1 MRRLDG
7 RVVVVTGAAS
17 GIGRAL
23 AREFGSAGA
32 RLALADV
39 DAEGLRETAAMV
51 GAERC
56 LTAVVDVA
64 DRAAVERFAA
74 DVVARVG
81 AVHVVVNNAGVTVS
95 ETIERMGYD
104 DFAWLMG
111 INFWGVVHGTKAFLP
126 WLRQAD
132 EAAIVNV
139 SSVFGLIAFPSQG
152 AYNASKFAVRGFTE
166 ALRQELADTPIA
178 VHCVHPGGIRTNIL
192 RNARFYSDHRGG
204 ADHADAADAFAR
216 IARTTPEEAARTI
229 VAAVRAGHPRIL
241 IGPDAWAIDRLQR
254 WLPVRYTRVVGAL
267 LRLARRVDY
276 ARASR
281 RTPPPSNPS
290 RLDSSS
296 AALTTAGA
304 TSLSMRSTESRD
316 DGAAT
321 ASTPTTARA

>member
-1 MRRLDG
+1 MRRLDD
-7 RVVVVTGAAS
+7 RVVVITGAAS

-23 AREFGSAGA
+23 AREFAAAGA

-39 DAEGLRETAAMV
+39 DTKGLRETAALA

-64 DRAAVERFAA
+64 DREAVERFAG
-74 DVVARVG
+74 DVAARFG
-81 AVHVVVNNAGVTVS
+81 AVHVVINNAGVTVS
-95 ETIERMGYD
+95 QTIERLGYD

-139 SSVFGLIAFPSQG
+139 SSVFGLIAFPTQG

-166 ALRQELADTPIA
+166 ALRQELAGTRIA
-178 VHCVHPGGIRTNIL
+178 VHCVHPGGIRTSIL
-192 RNARFYSDHRGG
+192 QNARFYADAHGGSDHAG
-204 ADHADAADAFAR
+204 ANEEFAR
-216 IARTTPEEAARTI
+216 LARTTPEQAARTI
-229 VAAVRAGHPRIL
+229 VAAVRRGRPRVL
-241 IGPDAWAIDRLQR
+241 IGRDAWAIDRLQR
-254 WLPVRYTRVVGAL
+254 WLPVRYAKVVGVL
-267 LRLARRVDY
+267 LRLAARAGY

-281 RTPPPSNPS
+281 RPPSNPR

-304 TSLSMRSTESRD
+304 TSLSMRSTDKRD

-321 ASTPTTARA
+321 AKTPTTLRA

>member
-1 MRRLDG
+1 MRRFDD

-23 AREFGSAGA
+23 ACELAAAGA
-32 RLALADV
+32 TLALADV
-39 DAEGLRETAAMV
+39 DAEGLRETAALAGV
-51 GAERC
+51 DRC
-56 LTAVVDVA
+56 FTAVVDVA
-64 DRAAVERFAA
+64 DRAAVERFAR
-74 DVVARVG
+74 DVVARFG
-81 AVHVVVNNAGVTVS
+81 AVHVVINNAGVTVS
-95 ETIERMGYD
+95 ETVERLGYD

-126 WLRQAD
+126 ALRQAD

-139 SSVFGLIAFPSQG
+139 SSVFGLIAFPTQG

-166 ALRQELADTPIA
+166 ALRQELAGTRIA

-192 RNARFYSDHRGG
+192 RNARFYADAHGA
-204 ADHADAADAFAR
+204 ADHAGANEEFAR

-229 VAAVRAGHPRIL
+229 ITGVRRGRPRIL
-241 IGPDAWAIDRLQR
+241 IGRDARAIDRLQR

-267 LRLARRVDY
+267 LRLSALAY

-281 RTPPPSNPS
+281 RPPPSNPS

-296 AALTTAGA
+296 ADLTTAGA
-304 TSLSMRSTESRD
+304 TSLSMRSTDKRD
-316 DGAAT
+316 AGAAM
-321 ASTPTTARA
+321 ASTPTTLRA

>member
-1 MRRLDG
+1 MRRFDD

-23 AREFGSAGA
+23 AREFAAAGA

-39 DAEGLRETAAMV
+39 DEEGLRETAAL
-51 GAERC
+51 AAPAPC

-74 DVVARVG
+74 DVVARFG

-95 ETIERMGYD
+95 ETIERLGYD
-104 DFAWLMG
+104 DFTWLMG
-111 INFWGVVHGTKAFLP
+111 VNFWGVVHGTKAFLP

-132 EAAIVNV
+132 EAAVVNV
-139 SSVFGLIAFPSQG
+139 SSVFGLIAFPTQG

-166 ALRQELADTPIA
+166 ALRLELAGTHIA

-192 RNARFYSDHRGG
+192 RNARFYADAHGE
-204 ADHADAADAFAR
+204 ADHARANEEFAR
-216 IARTTPEEAARTI
+216 LARTTPEEAARTI
-229 VAAVRAGHPRIL
+229 VDGVRRGRPRVL
-241 IGPDAWAIDRLQR
+241 IGRDARAIDRLQR
-254 WLPVRYTRVVGAL
+254 WLPVGYAKVVGAV
-267 LRLARRVDY
+267 LRLAERAGY

-281 RTPPPSNPS
+281 LTPSNPS

-304 TSLSMRSTESRD
+304 TSLSMRSTDKRD
-316 DGAAT
+316 AGAAI
-321 ASTPTTARA
+321 AKTPTTLRA